1 MSDPVWSGSVS
12 AAAASV
18 PRSLPVGVHRAASSA
33 IAAAETLL
41 FSYCSWD
48 GSVKG
53 GFHSAGSRKVI
64 TAVSS
69 TSGSVSSA
77 GSAGESSWSALPGA
91 APSSPDGS
99 DSAVSALPL
108 SAASDSSSL
117 SAVSRSGSAVAASTR
132 RGVLPDSPSSASA
145 SRSESTRQLS
155 AAESGFLAVGC
166 RTVGIDRGCPMQL
179 VGEDRELLGGFHIRE
194 CSAALSSSRCRSRE
208 VPRQSPRAG
217 FRRPGRRCRLRRCPP
232 PFPPHGPPAPEA
244 GTVSTAS
251 SASSWDAAA
260 VGCRPQSYRC
270 WIRRIRAAPPGRRLG
285 RVASR
290 ASAGEN
296 GCLPHRFGN
305 RRGDGKIPTT
315 AVLSPSSWT
324 ATGGLPTLVVGAA
337 TWPVAAAV
345 PRGGTDAFPTSSVR
359 TGPVTAPGSPALR

>member
-1 MSDPVWSGSVS
+1 GCGRPKTRRTGPWTFRVHGPVVVGRFLNPTVGGHRGPGGDTRGGGWAGTATSQDVASSAAAVVLPRGGSAGSEPSSESVDVSDPVWSGSVS

-108 SAASDSSSL
+108 SAA
-117 SAVSRSGSAVAASTR
+117 
-132 RGVLPDSPSSASA
+132 
-145 SRSESTRQLS
+145 
-155 AAESGFLAVGC
+155 
-166 RTVGIDRGCPMQL
+166 
-179 VGEDRELLGGFHIRE
+179 
-194 CSAALSSSRCRSRE
+194 
-208 VPRQSPRAG
+208 
-217 FRRPGRRCRLRRCPP
+217 
-232 PFPPHGPPAPEA
+232 
-244 GTVSTAS
+244 
-251 SASSWDAAA
+251 
-260 VGCRPQSYRC
+260 
-270 WIRRIRAAPPGRRLG
+270 
-285 RVASR
+285 
-290 ASAGEN
+290 
-296 GCLPHRFGN
+296 
-305 RRGDGKIPTT
+305 
-315 AVLSPSSWT
+315 
-324 ATGGLPTLVVGAA
+324 
-337 TWPVAAAV
+337 
-345 PRGGTDAFPTSSVR
+345 
-359 TGPVTAPGSPALR
+359 